1 MKKMLFV
8 LFAVAFVSSL
18 CFAKQAPAPV
28 SKVNV
33 KTVKSAPVSK
43 PVVEA
48 VKYKTFTGVVDSVLV
63 GVDRVTSSEI
73 AVVDGKGQKLNFLV
87 KHNTIIS
94 AKDGKAINLSEIKKD
109 NKIAIQ
115 YKTYVEGG
123 NKAVYI
129 KLLEDII

>member
-1 MKKMLFV
+1 MRKMLFV

-18 CFAKQAPAPV
+18 CFAKQAPV
-28 SKVNV
+28 SKVKVNV
-33 KTVKSAPVSK
+33 KTVKSAPVSN

-48 VKYKTFTGVVDSVLV
+48 VKYKTFTGIVDFVLV

-73 AVVDGKGQKLNFLV
+73 AVVDEKGQKSNFLV

-94 AKDGKAINLSEIKKD
+94 AKDGEAINLSEIKKD
-109 NKIAIQ
+109 NKVAVQ
-115 YKTYVEGG
+115 YKTYAGGG

-129 KLLEDII
+129 KLLE